1 MQSPLEGITV
11 VEVASWMAAPSAAA
25 ILADMGA
32 TVVKVEP
39 PGGDPVR
46 GMIRPARQPGVDHPV
61 DHSFQASNRGKLSIT
76 VDLESSGGQ
85 EVLARLI
92 SRADVFVTNMLPRRQ
107 ARFGIDPDSTR
118 RLNPRRVHATL
129 TGFGTRG
136 PDADRPGFDTS
147 AFFSRSGML
156 DAMAGAD
163 GVPPGP
169 RPAQGDHTAALSLST
184 AVLGALRLAESTG
197 VGQDVEVSLLG
208 TALWTLASDLAAVLV
223 DGRQPT
229 RRSRRELIT
238 PLTTTFACGDG
249 RRVMLT
255 MAEEK
260 WWPRFCR
267 AIDREVWLDDP
278 ELDSVRSRFRNMA
291 RLIDMIDEVL
301 ATRTR
306 DEWAVV
312 FDEHG
317 LVWAPVSSYDEVVDD
332 PQAEVLGAFPTV
344 EHPAGS
350 YRTVAAPFSIA
361 GAHIRPRGRAPEA
374 GEHTREILVEA
385 GFAPEEIERLLAGG
399 SIHQGEP
406 PRS

>member
-1 MQSPLEGITV
+1 MQSPLEGVTV
-11 VEVASWMAAPSAAA
+11 VEVATWMAAPSAAA

-46 GMIRPARQPGVDHPV
+46 GMIRPARQPGVEHPV
-61 DHSFQASNRGKLSIT
+61 DHSFQASNRGKSSIT
-76 VDLESSGGQ
+76 LDLESPDGRG
-85 EVLARLI
+85 VLARLI
-92 SRADVFVTNMLPRRQ
+92 SGADIFITNMLPGRQ

-118 RLNPRRVHATL
+118 RLNPRRIHATL
-129 TGFGTRG
+129 TGFGTDG
-136 PDADRPGFDTS
+136 PDANRPGFDTS

-156 DAMAGAD
+156 DAMSGPD
-163 GVPPGP
+163 GEPPGP
-169 RPAQGDHTAALSLST
+169 RPAQGDHTTALALST
-184 AVLGALRLAESTG
+184 AVLGALRMAERTG
-197 VGQDVEVSLLG
+197 VGRDVEVSLLG

-229 RRSRRELIT
+229 KRSRRELIT
-238 PLTTTFACGDG
+238 PLTTTFPCRDG

-267 AIDREVWLDDP
+267 AIGREEWLDDP
-278 ELDSVRSRFRNMA
+278 ELDSVRSRFRNMG
-291 RLIDMIDEVL
+291 RLIGMIDEVL

-317 LVWAPVSSYDEVVDD
+317 LVWAPVSSYDEVVED

-344 EHPAGS
+344 DHPAGS
-350 YRTVAAPFSIA
+350 FRTVAAPLSIT
-361 GAHIRPRGRAPEA
+361 GAHVRPRGRAPEA
-374 GEHTREILVEA
+374 GEHTRRVLASA
-385 GFAPEEIERLLAGG
+385 GYDPEEIERLLAGG
-399 SIHQGEP
+399 SVHQGSP
-406 PRS
+406 PPG

>member
-1 MQSPLEGITV
+1 MQSPLEGVTV

-32 TVVKVEP
+32 DVVKVEP

-61 DHSFQASNRGKLSIT
+61 DHSFQASNRGKRSVV
-76 VDLESSGGQ
+76 VDLESSAGQ
-85 EVLARLI
+85 AVLARLI
-92 SRADVFVTNMLPRRQ
+92 ERAEVFVTNMLPRRQ
-107 ARFGIDPDSTR
+107 ARFGIDPQSTR
-118 RLNPRRVHATL
+118 LLNPRRIHATL
-129 TGFGTRG
+129 TGFGTEG

-156 DAMAGAD
+156 DAMAGSD

-169 RPAQGDHTAALSLST
+169 RPAQGDHTTALALST
-184 AVLGALRLAESTG
+184 AVLGALRLAETTG
-197 VGQDVEVSLLG
+197 EGQDVEVSLFG

-238 PLTTTFACGDG
+238 PLTTTFPCEDG

-267 AIDREVWLDDP
+267 AIDREEWLTDP

-301 ATRTR
+301 STRTR
-306 DEWAVV
+306 DQWAEV

-317 LVWAPVSSYDEVVDD
+317 LVWAPVSSYSEVVDD
-332 PQAEVLGAFPTV
+332 PQAEVLGAYPTV
-344 EHPAGS
+344 EHPAGAF
-350 YRTVAAPFSIA
+350 RTVAAPFAIP
-361 GAHIRPRGRAPEA
+361 GAHVRPRGRAPEP
-374 GEHTREILVEA
+374 GEHTREVLEA
-385 GFAPEEIERLLAGG
+385 AGYTPGEIDRLITSG
-399 SIHQGEP
+399 SVHQGTPP
-406 PRS
+406 PR